1 MPIGRLSTIFPM
13 VGIFVYYKNMKFTD
27 QFSIVLT
34 SEQYDMLNEVMPF
47 AASFD
52 FTEHHEG
59 KIFDILWD
67 KILNADHKI
76 ITEDSWASFLN
87 SILDS

>member
-1 MPIGRLSTIFPM
+1 MSVVIRYIWETCVKSM
-13 VGIFVYYKNMKFTD
+13 YNRDMKFTD

-34 SEQYDMLNEVMPF
+34 SEEYDMLNEVMPF

-59 KIFDILWD
+59 KTFDILWD
-67 KILNADHKI
+67 KILNAQHT
-76 ITEDSWASFLN
+76 ITSSDS
-87 SILDS
+87 

>member
-1 MPIGRLSTIFPM
+1 
-13 VGIFVYYKNMKFTD
+13 MKFTD

-34 SEQYDMLNEVMPF
+34 SEEYDMLNEVMPF

-59 KIFDILWD
+59 RTFDILWD
-67 KILNADHKI
+67 KILHADHNI
-76 ITEDSWASFLN
+76 SFEEDKS
-87 SILDS
+87 